1 MTRTVLFEETRS
13 HQPMAFGPA
22 AAHRAALLAGTIDNR
37 SHIGLDIEQ
46 VKTKATV
53 RVEFGWAS
61 IALVEA
67 ASQSGANAGGPENN
81 QLSGGTLCEKV

>member
-1 MTRTVLFEETRS
+1 
-13 HQPMAFGPA
+13 MAFGPD
-22 AAHRAALLAGTIDNR
+22 AAHRAALLAGTLHNR

-67 ASQSGANAGGPENN
+67 ASQSGTNAGGPENN

>member
-22 AAHRAALLAGTIDNR
+22 AARRAALLAGTIDNR

-46 VKTKATV
+46 AKTKATV
-53 RVEFGWAS
+53 RVEFG
-61 IALVEA
+61 
-67 ASQSGANAGGPENN
+67 
-81 QLSGGTLCEKV
+81 